1 MTGATRQSED
11 TESRL
16 VGGSPLLRFA
26 HYALLILFAL
36 FFIIPL
42 AWMAVTAFK
51 PDNEWLRPN
60 WIPIAPTLENF
71 QELFADPTLPIAR
84 WFFNSL
90 LIATLFTVLI
100 LVIDSLAAYAYA
112 RMQFRGRGLL
122 FGLMLTTLVMPG
134 IMFLVP
140 NYITV
145 STLDWIGTYQGVI
158 APGLAGVFGVFFLR
172 QFFLS
177 LPRELEEAAYV
188 DGASVF
194 QTFFHVVLPLSRGAL
209 ATLGVITFLV
219 SWNDFLWPLVMLG
232 TVREMQTLPVGLA
245 TLQGQYVFDYGK
257 LMAGALVLSVPVLLL
272 YVIAQRYIIRSVAT
286 TGLKG

>member
-100 LVIDSLAAYAYA
+100 LVIDLLAAYAYA